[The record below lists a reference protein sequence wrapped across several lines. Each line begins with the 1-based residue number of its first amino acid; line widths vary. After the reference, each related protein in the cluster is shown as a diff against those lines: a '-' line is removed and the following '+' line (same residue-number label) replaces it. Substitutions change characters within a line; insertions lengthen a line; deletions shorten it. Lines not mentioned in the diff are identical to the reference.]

1 MNLPLRLICVA
12 MLQVVLTSIVTYF
25 FVIDEYKT
33 LSSNSLV
40 TLERFL
46 IDQKKQELKNYTE
59 IALSAINKPYEL
71 ASEDDVSA
79 QTEVAQLLNGLL
91 YSEEDGYFFI
101 YDNKGVNITHPKE
114 PFRVGVDHWELEDEN
129 GEKII
134 QILVNNAKNGGGY
147 YRYPWNK
154 PSVNRSEEKM
164 GYSVFLDKW
173 NWMIGTGVYLDDVNK
188 QLGSLQNE
196 IDQHIGKTKTI
207 ILVVAF
213 SSIVIIFLF
222 GLIVNLTQKKRTDLK
237 ISLLGQRIINL
248 QEEERRH
255 HSRELHDGII
265 QVLVSIKYSLVATR
279 MFIDKKEQDMPPAL
293 AHASS
298 NLDSAIKEIR
308 RISHHLHPRIL
319 DELGLSAAI
328 KDISDEFS
336 ERTQIRTYL
345 TMPAARK
352 LLPDNISTTL
362 FRVVQESLV
371 NIEKHANAST
381 VNISLVLKDKRLTLS
396 ICDNGCGFSTDSD
409 SFDEQYGI
417 GLRNLSERIQHHA
430 GEFNVMSSE
439 QGTCIVAS
447 IPTTSFVNHFN
458 KNNIE
463 EEV

>member
-1 MNLPLRLICVA
+1 M
-12 MLQVVLTSIVTYF
+12 
-25 FVIDEYKT
+25 
-33 LSSNSLV
+33 
-40 TLERFL
+40 
-46 IDQKKQELKNYTE
+46 
-59 IALSAINKPYEL
+59 
-71 ASEDDVSA
+71 
-79 QTEVAQLLNGLL
+79 
-91 YSEEDGYFFI
+91 
-101 YDNKGVNITHPKE
+101 
-114 PFRVGVDHWELEDEN
+114 
-129 GEKII
+129 
-134 QILVNNAKNGGGY
+134 
-147 YRYPWNK
+147 
-154 PSVNRSEEKM
+154 
-164 GYSVFLDKW
+164 
-173 NWMIGTGVYLDDVNK
+173 
-188 QLGSLQNE
+188 
-196 IDQHIGKTKTI
+196 
-207 ILVVAF
+207 
-213 SSIVIIFLF
+213 
-222 GLIVNLTQKKRTDLK
+222 
-237 ISLLGQRIINL
+237 
-248 QEEERRH
+248 
-255 HSRELHDGII
+255 
-265 QVLVSIKYSLVATR
+265 
-279 MFIDKKEQDMPPAL
+279 
-293 AHASS
+293 
-298 NLDSAIKEIR
+298 
-308 RISHHLHPRIL
+308 